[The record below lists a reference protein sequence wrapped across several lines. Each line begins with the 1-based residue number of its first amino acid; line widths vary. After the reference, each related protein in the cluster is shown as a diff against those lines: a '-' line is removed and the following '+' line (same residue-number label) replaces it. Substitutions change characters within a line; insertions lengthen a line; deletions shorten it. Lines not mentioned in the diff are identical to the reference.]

1 MSSGDLITMIEGDIE
16 LIESQNRSID
26 QGEWPIMNP

>member
-1 MSSGDLITMIEGDIE
+1 MSSGDLITLIEGEIE
-16 LIESQNRSID
+16 HIESQNRSID